1 MKWKTQA
8 HKSLDITIASELLRV
23 TNDDTMTLNDVL
35 KDTKIVAWHIL
46 NDLPPVTWVQLN
58 YKKRMFFD
66 ELGEDAELAFQ
77 YVSNSAK
84 AAAATVAA
92 TAAVGAKTLSQWNK
106 ISVEKQKE
114 IMSETMLFCLHRR
127 IEEWKEWSNFV
138 EFNLHVPSFFFTMDN
153 TSVNVG
159 RKNSIM
165 TKVQAVSPSVFVN
178 GCACHIIHNTA
189 IKAASA
195 FETVTGFNVEDICI
209 DIYYWFDKSTK
220 RKQALKE
227 FCEFCDLT
235 YVEMVKHVSTRWLSL
250 EKAVSRILQKY
261 EGLKSYFLSNEERHA
276 RFIRLAHQF
285 EDPMTEVY
293 LLFYQSALQPFVRVN
308 KFLQLDNPLISV
320 EPNVL
325 NDFIRKLCC
334 RFLSINVVKQVSVEE
349 IDPESDDARLT
360 DTQLDIGF
368 STKATVN
375 KLTHDGYALLFPF
388 SHDPIKLEVLKDEFY
403 SYQLLEDKDI
413 PAEIIIDDGEHV
425 QSTKL
430 FSLDIIWDYLSN
442 RKASDGHLQFQLLRN
457 GKSCLIDTTLNR
469 HHGVAK
475 ISTESGASKGA
486 IIDQALR
493 AITGIQLHFVKPA
506 GSARRLLF
514 FYSFLFKH
522 SPIVVIRVPERQ
534 IELLTTNRETV
545 IAVEP
550 MSKEQIESIP
560 ELEGF
565 INLLKSCNLDG
576 PVWKVLGGSPAK
588 YLKLTE
594 AFELSNTA
602 SEEFVDQVKNHL
614 QSVLGE
620 ALNKS
625 VAKSS
630 ANTKAIVDV
639 FRQKKAIKI
648 PIMELIAMGLL
659 VDYPN
664 KVFREVKTSGRW
676 FVEPATS
683 AVSLIIAGNIQ
694 DDDDVYELLEKL
706 FNETKEKVK

>member
-1 MKWKTQA
+1 
-8 HKSLDITIASELLRV
+8 
-23 TNDDTMTLNDVL
+23 
-35 KDTKIVAWHIL
+35 
-46 NDLPPVTWVQLN
+46 
-58 YKKRMFFD
+58 
-66 ELGEDAELAFQ
+66 
-77 YVSNSAK
+77 
-84 AAAATVAA
+84 
-92 TAAVGAKTLSQWNK
+92 
-106 ISVEKQKE
+106 
-114 IMSETMLFCLHRR
+114 
-127 IEEWKEWSNFV
+127 
-138 EFNLHVPSFFFTMDN
+138 MDN

-375 KLTHDGYALLFPF
+375 KLTHDGYNMHKIKQFYIGVRSFYKEALLYGRSHLPLNDPILLNARFLNFNERGSVELSQVLYFVNRYALLFPF

-442 RKASDGHLQFQLLRN
+442 RKASDGHLQFQLLSN
-457 GKSCLIDTTLNR
+457 
-469 HHGVAK
+469 VA
-475 ISTESGASKGA
+475 
-486 IIDQALR
+486 
-493 AITGIQLHFVKPA
+493 QLVLTMP
-506 GSARRLLF
+506 
-514 FYSFLFKH
+514 H
-522 SPIVVIRVPERQ
+522 S
-534 IELLTTNRETV
+534 N
-545 IAVEP
+545 
-550 MSKEQIESIP
+550 
-560 ELEGF
+560 
-565 INLLKSCNLDG
+565 
-576 PVWKVLGGSPAK
+576 
-588 YLKLTE
+588 
-594 AFELSNTA
+594 AF
-602 SEEFVDQVKNHL
+602 
-614 QSVLGE
+614 
-620 ALNKS
+620 
-625 VAKSS
+625 
-630 ANTKAIVDV
+630 
-639 FRQKKAIKI
+639 
-648 PIMELIAMGLL
+648 
-659 VDYPN
+659 
-664 KVFREVKTSGRW
+664 
-676 FVEPATS
+676 
-683 AVSLIIAGNIQ
+683 
-694 DDDDVYELLEKL
+694 
-706 FNETKEKVK
+706 